1 MKCRKIYLKY
11 IFSSLL
17 PSASGNPA
25 ALVTAFRIIANTFLS
40 EHGGANLITG
50 ERFVQRS
57 SVGDRVKKGPNPFV
71 LSLITPDPYTQLV
84 DKIQT
89 TSFQREI
96 WKILS
101 VDKGVATKCR
111 GKVNY
116 FGLNCN

>member
-57 SVGDRVKKGPNPFV
+57 SRSEIGSKRDPFV